1 MMHKRPALVA
11 LMAMAALSAW
21 ATGSKQTMSRA
32 TDKQSVP
39 AALKVPLLGEGLR
52 LSDFSGMTPN
62 PELKD
67 KLLHV
72 SGFIQNSPS
81 DGKAAIDMR
90 NRFAGIW
97 RGAKTFS
104 RTITSRFYSTPSRT
118 AGRAYCSV

>member
-1 MMHKRPALVA
+1 
-11 LMAMAALSAW
+11 MAMAALSAW

-81 DGKAAIDMR
+81 DGKAATEDTEVWM
-90 NRFAGIW
+90 GYT
-97 RGAKTFS
+97 KTALFTRHLQGPQDG
-104 RTITSRFYSTPSRT
+104 RTVQCESGGG
-118 AGRAYCSV
+118 AGRCVLERDLRYGL